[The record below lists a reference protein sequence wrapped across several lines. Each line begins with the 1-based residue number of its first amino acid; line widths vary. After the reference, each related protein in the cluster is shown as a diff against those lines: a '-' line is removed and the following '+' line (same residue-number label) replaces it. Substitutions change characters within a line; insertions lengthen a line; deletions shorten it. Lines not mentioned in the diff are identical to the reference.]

1 MSRSNSDTDDIPTGA
16 AENKNSDS
24 DNVQNLFD
32 LTLLLQ
38 NEVSNL
44 RSRTQ
49 NLEVGFSA
57 IAVLLFLHMM
67 SRAVT
72 G

>member
-1 MSRSNSDTDDIPTGA
+1 MSRSKSDLDDIPTGG
-16 AENKNSDS
+16 AENENANN
-24 DNVQNLFD
+24 NVQDLFD

-49 NLEVGFSA
+49 NIEVGLSA
-57 IAVLLFLHMM
+57 IAALLFLHII
-67 SRAVT
+67 SRSVA